1 MSHGK
6 SLTLDA
12 KPTMGFIVAQLEYGT
27 HCCIGMVVE
36 GRWGWSRQRTVGGGA
51 GGGGGGRHDKV
62 GVWSC
67 SSLAVLVVIVTA
79 GRWSRQG
86 GGGET

>member
-51 GGGGGGRHDKV
+51 GGGGGGGMTKWEYGAAAV
-62 GVWSC
+62 
-67 SSLAVLVVIVTA
+67 SLF
-79 GRWSRQG
+79 
-86 GGGET
+86 

>member
-1 MSHGK
+1 ME
-6 SLTLDA
+6 LT
-12 KPTMGFIVAQLEYGT
+12 VALAWWW
-27 HCCIGMVVE
+27 
-36 GRWGWSRQRTVGGGA
+36 RGGGA
-51 GGGGGGRHDKV
+51 GVDRGLWVGVQGVGGGRHDKV